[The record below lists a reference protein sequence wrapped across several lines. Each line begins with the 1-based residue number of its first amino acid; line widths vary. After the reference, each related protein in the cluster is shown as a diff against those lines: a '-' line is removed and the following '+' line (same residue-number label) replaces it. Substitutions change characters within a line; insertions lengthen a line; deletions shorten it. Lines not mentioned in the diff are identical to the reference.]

1 MRKYK
6 YGFHFGKRPTLA
18 KGLYFVMDSLFIQV
32 RNSIV
37 RGNIDADDVKH
48 MELAITRIPRE
59 ENADFKH
66 KNDGFKITLTG
77 AGHIYS
83 TAINMDNNRH
93 LSACDV
99 YVEAIPHNVTLNDS
113 FAHYNKHN
121 RFISDI
127 TIGDMDCLHRTYRFL
142 HNLYQKP
149 ENEEQRKKLIDRL
162 CYLKDVMFDYKM
174 HLINWAYMIQKTLKR
189 RDNTP
194 QLIRRLRNRFDFD
207 NVKVQ
212 YAETEDGEDIY
223 TLVKNEKSVSFGFKK
238 DSEKLNGFL
247 FAGGFDKNLYSNIS
261 DAVFDLMF
269 KHCDLTEGGDK

>member
-6 YGFHFGKRPTLA
+6 YGFHFGTRPTLA

-59 ENADFKH
+59 VNADFHH

-99 YVEAIPHNVTLNDS
+99 YVEAIPHNVTRNDS

-194 QLIRRLRNRFDFD
+194 QLIRRLRNHFDFD
-207 NVKVQ
+207 DVKVQ
-212 YAETEDGEDIY
+212 HAETEDGEDIY

-238 DSEKLNGFL
+238 DSEKLNSFL
-247 FAGGFDKNLYSNIS
+247 FAGGFDKSLYSDIS
-261 DAVFDLMF
+261 DAVFNFMF
-269 KHCDLTEGGDK
+269 KHGDLTEGGDK